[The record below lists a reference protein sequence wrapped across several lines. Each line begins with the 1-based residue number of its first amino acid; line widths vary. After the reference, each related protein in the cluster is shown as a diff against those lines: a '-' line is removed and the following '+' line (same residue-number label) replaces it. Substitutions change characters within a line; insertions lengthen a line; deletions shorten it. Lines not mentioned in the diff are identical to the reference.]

1 MQTPAAVIKEHQS
14 RKQARLHT
22 FVNMDDKHIWYPFTQ
37 MKTAAAPLHV
47 VKAKDCTL
55 FTADGNEY
63 IDAISSWWVNIHG
76 HCNETIANAIAEQVK
91 TLEHVIFAGFTHTP
105 AIELSKKLISIL
117 PDNFSKVFFSDDGS
131 TSVEVALKMA
141 IQYWHNKGINKT
153 TIIAFDNAY
162 HGDTFGAMS
171 VAERNAFN
179 AAFNPFLFEVKRL
192 PLPNE
197 ENIDAIK
204 KEFAAIAKE
213 ENVAAFIFEPLVQGA
228 AGMLMYEAK
237 YLDELIAMANEHNII
252 CIADE
257 VMTGFGRTGKNFAI
271 EYLNNKPDIICL
283 SKGITGGFMP
293 LGVTVCS
300 QKIFDAFYA
309 DDKMKTFFHGHSYT
323 ANPIACAAA
332 NASMEILVSDKCQKQ
347 IEFIVSSH
355 KTFASEIHNNT
366 CIRAVRQQGT
376 IIAIELNTAESSSYF
391 NNIQSAAYQHY
402 LDNGI
407 FLRPLGNVVYIM
419 PPYCI
424 TKEEL
429 DKVYEIVKG
438 SLVHLFKE

>member
-1 MQTPAAVIKEHQS
+1 MTAS
-14 RKQARLHT
+14 
-22 FVNMDDKHIWYPFTQ
+22 VNYIWHPFTQ
-37 MKTAAAPLHV
+37 MKTAPAPLHV
-47 VKAKDCTL
+47 VRAKDCTL
-55 FTADGNEY
+55 YTADGKAY

-76 HCNETIANAIAEQVK
+76 HCNEAIANAIAEQAT

-105 AIELSKKLISIL
+105 AIELSKKLIGML
-117 PDNFSKVFFSDDGS
+117 PGNFSKVFFSDDGS

-141 IQYWHNKGINKT
+141 IQYWHNQGVTKT

-162 HGDTFGAMS
+162 HGDTFGSMS

-197 ENIDAIK
+197 NNIDSVKAQ
-204 KEFAAIAKE
+204 FASIA
-213 ENVAAFIFEPLVQGA
+213 NNGDVAAFIFEPLVQGA
-228 AGMLMYEAK
+228 AGMLTYEAR
-237 YLDELIAMANEHNII
+237 YLDQLIGLANEHGII

-271 EYLNNKPDIICL
+271 EYLGNKPDIICL

-323 ANPIACAAA
+323 ANPLACAAA
-332 NASMEILVSDKCQKQ
+332 NASMDILMSATCQGQ
-347 IEFIVSSH
+347 IQYITNAH
-355 KTFASEIHNNT
+355 TAFAETIKNNS
-366 CIRAVRQQGT
+366 CIREIRIQGT
-376 IIAIELNTAESSSYF
+376 IIAVELNTGETSSYF
-391 NNIQSAAYQHY
+391 NNIQFAAYEY
-402 LDNGI
+402 FLSKGI
-407 FLRPLGNVVYIM
+407 FLRPLGNIVYIM

-424 TKEEL
+424 TQNEL
-429 DKVYEIVKG
+429 YAVYSSII
-438 SLVHLFKE
+438 SSFSYLFNKA